1 MKPQRRPLVSMN
13 SKTLYDVIRN
23 HGRVLGGQ
31 ISWGTTMS
39 NVDPGRNI
47 NCFKASGTT
56 PGAANT
62 DFTVPHS
69 LNRVPLSIGFQD
81 TNNGGT
87 LYRSPTTAWTKTT
100 VTLRCTTASAAYNVG
115 II

>member
-1 MKPQRRPLVSMN
+1 MKPQRRPLVKIN
-13 SKTLYDVIRN
+13 AKTLYDVIRN

-39 NVDPGRNI
+39 NIDPGRNI
-47 NCFKASGTT
+47 NCFKAFGVT
-56 PGAANT
+56 PAVADT

-69 LNRVPLSIGFQD
+69 LNRMPLSLGFQD
-81 TNNGGT
+81 TDNGGV
-87 LYRSPTTAWTKTT
+87 LYRSPAVQWTSTT
-100 VTLRCTTASAAYNVG
+100 VTLRCTKASSNYNVG